1 MGKIIRKLNVLL
13 DRKQKVTMAG
23 LLVMMLIGAVL
34 EVASIGIVVPVVTIV
49 MDENAVRDGGVV
61 QLLYELLPVESVRQ
75 FTVVIIRQPVQHF
88 RADDEELSAK
98 EL

>member
-49 MDENAVRDGGVV
+49 MDENAVFRWKASDS
-61 QLLYELLPVESVRQ
+61 LPW
-75 FTVVIIRQPVQHF
+75 
-88 RADDEELSAK
+88 LSCFP
-98 EL
+98 